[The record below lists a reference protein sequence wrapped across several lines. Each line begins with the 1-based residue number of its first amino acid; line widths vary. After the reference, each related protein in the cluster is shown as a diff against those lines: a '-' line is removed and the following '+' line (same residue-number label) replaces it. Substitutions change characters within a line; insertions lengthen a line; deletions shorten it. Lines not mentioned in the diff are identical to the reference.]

1 MSDGLIQELIRIFTL
16 ATCIIYLYPQNIQKC
31 IQGVHMEAK
40 QLQIFYKY
48 LQRLRLLCLKVIL
61 SNAFTVRISGVIFLN
76 SKFISKFQII
86 S

>member
-1 MSDGLIQELIRIFTL
+1 
-16 ATCIIYLYPQNIQKC
+16 
-31 IQGVHMEAK
+31 MEAK